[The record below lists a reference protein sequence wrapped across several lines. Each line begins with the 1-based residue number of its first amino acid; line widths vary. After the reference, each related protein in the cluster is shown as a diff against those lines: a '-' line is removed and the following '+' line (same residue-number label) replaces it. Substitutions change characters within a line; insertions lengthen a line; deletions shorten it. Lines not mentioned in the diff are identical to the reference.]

1 MNPYLACEQAYK
13 NGFEDGR
20 ASNLPSN
27 PELATRVK
35 VAYELLS
42 QCHSTICGSHQT
54 SDTLDTV
61 RTKLHD
67 VLLSLLDIQVDL
79 GALKREE
86 GIK

>member
-1 MNPYLACEQAYK
+1 MNPYQACEQAYK

-20 ASNLPSN
+20 ASQVPSN

-42 QCHSTICGSHQT
+42 QCHSTICRSRRT

-61 RTKLHD
+61 RTRLHD
-67 VLLSLLDIQVDL
+67 VMLSLLDIQVDL
-79 GALKREE
+79 GILKREE
-86 GIK
+86 DVK

>member
-20 ASNLPSN
+20 ASKLPSN

-42 QCHSTICGSHQT
+42 QCHSTICRSHKT
-54 SDTLDTV
+54 FETLDSV

-67 VLLSLLDIQVDL
+67 VLLGLLDIQADL
-79 GALKREE
+79 GILKREE
-86 GIK
+86 DLK

>member
-1 MNPYLACEQAYK
+1 MDPYQACEQAYK

-20 ASNLPSN
+20 ASKLPSN

-42 QCHSTICGSHQT
+42 QCHSTICGSPQT
-54 SDTLDTV
+54 VDTLDIV

-79 GALKREE
+79 GILKREE
-86 GIK
+86 DLK